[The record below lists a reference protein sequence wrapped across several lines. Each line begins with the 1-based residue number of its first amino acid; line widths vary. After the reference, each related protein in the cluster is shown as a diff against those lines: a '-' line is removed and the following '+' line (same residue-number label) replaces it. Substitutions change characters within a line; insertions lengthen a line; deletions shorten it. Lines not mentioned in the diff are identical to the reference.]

1 MWDIGQEMFPFYS
14 LHILGDTFNGF
25 IDEPI
30 HGWTLM
36 VPDLGADPQ
45 SREGLSELF
54 SAFEKNLTGTIYF
67 L

>member
-1 MWDIGQEMFPFYS
+1 
-14 LHILGDTFNGF
+14 
-25 IDEPI
+25 
-30 HGWTLM
+30 M